1 MKCEVV
7 IDKAEPKRV
16 VVYTDKRTA
25 LTDTIERL
33 CADDDLSL
41 VGYKEKESVLLDI
54 AKVNCFMVEAE
65 KVFAMTSDGRYQLKG
80 RLYQIEDMLSDN
92 FIKINQS
99 CVANIKMIKRFD
111 ASISGQLTVYFQ
123 NGYRDY
129 VSRRNIKAVKQK
141 FGL

>member
-1 MKCEVV
+1 MML
-7 IDKAEPKRV
+7 
-16 VVYTDKRTA
+16 TDKQFYKAA
-25 LTDTIERL
+25 L
-33 CADDDLSL
+33 DLSIPQM
-41 VGYKEKESVLLDI
+41 KEARDLFFEGKK
-54 AKVNCFMVEAE
+54 AEAE